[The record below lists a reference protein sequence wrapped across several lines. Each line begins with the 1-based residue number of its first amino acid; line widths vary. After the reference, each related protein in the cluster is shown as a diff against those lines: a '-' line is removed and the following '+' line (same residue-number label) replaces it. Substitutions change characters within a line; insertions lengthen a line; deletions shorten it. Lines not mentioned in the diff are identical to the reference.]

1 MSDKRHQIGALA
13 AQIIQASMVSG
24 LLWDESVAAFG
35 IAAKVMAEEA
45 AKNGDGEDC
54 LAHARKR
61 FDEGC
66 AQPVQVVFGAS
77 DPAAFKRLP
86 QEAADAVL
94 ANASIKVFMKKPH

>member
-1 MSDKRHQIGALA
+1 MSDKQHQIGVLA
-13 AQIIQASMVSG
+13 AQIVQASMVSG
-24 LLWDESVAAFG
+24 LSWDESIAAFG

-94 ANASIKVFMKKPH
+94 ANANTRIFIKEPH